1 MGMADTGFAEYFD
14 APAVRPGL
22 VRRLVAA
29 LFSPQGQDVVTDG
42 TEVPRRLA
50 GPLPGDRRARGYM
63 SDLDM
68 EVGF

>member
-1 MGMADTGFAEYFD
+1 MRMADTGFAEYFD

-22 VRRLVAA
+22 VRRLVSA
-29 LFSPQGQDVVTDG
+29 LFSSGVQDVATDG

-63 SDLDM
+63 ADLDM
-68 EVGF
+68 EAGF